1 MMRIAMIDPSLFTLP
16 YDRGLIGGLEQNG
29 HEVTLFGRKPTSD
42 DNEAGSVDLAATF
55 YRVSGSR
62 IVSLLPRKARLAI
75 KGLEHPFS
83 MLELLQRLART
94 HPDVIHFQW
103 LALPL
108 IDGRLLKAFRRV
120 APLVATV
127 HDTNPFNGDPSSR
140 LQASGFL
147 AALRLFDRLIVHTEQ
162 GRSRLSA
169 QGIAPERLSILPL
182 GNTRKAPA
190 NDADDAMDGPLTF
203 LLFGKIKPYKGADL
217 LIEAFAKLPHRLR
230 ELARV
235 RIVGKPY
242 MDLTPFTDRISQ
254 LRLDH
259 LISIEPGFIADDDL
273 ASLFAPGTVAV
284 FPYREI
290 DGSGV
295 LPEALAHARPV
306 VATSL
311 GMFKETIVDGVHG
324 HLVPPEDI
332 QALAASLAHLI
343 EDRGFAA
350 ACSRN
355 AAALSDQAPP
365 WTAIAQQTTQVYL
378 GAASGRQGLV
388 RGIPPNRRLVGNA

>member
-1 MMRIAMIDPSLFTLP
+1 MRIAMIDPSLFTLP
-16 YDRGLIGGLEQNG
+16 YDRGLIEGLEQNG
-29 HEVTLFGRKPTSD
+29 HEVTLFGRKPGPD
-42 DNEAGSVDLAATF
+42 DNETGSVDLAATF

-62 IVSLLPRKARLAI
+62 IVSRLPRAARLAI
-75 KGLEHPFS
+75 KGLEHPVS
-83 MLELLQRLART
+83 MLGLLQRLARMR
-94 HPDVIHFQW
+94 PDVIHFQW

-108 IDGRLLKAFRRV
+108 IDGRLLRAFRRI
-120 APLVATV
+120 APLVSTV

-140 LQASGFL
+140 LQAKGFL
-147 AALRLFDRLIVHTEQ
+147 TALGLFDRLIVHTEQ

-182 GNTRKAPA
+182 GNTRIASL
-190 NDADDAMDGPLTF
+190 NDADDAMEGPLTF

-217 LIEAFAKLPHRLR
+217 LIEAFAKLPHHLR

-235 RIVGKPY
+235 RIIGKPY
-242 MDLTPFTDRISQ
+242 MDLTPLLDRVRE

-259 LISIEPGFIADDDL
+259 LISIEPGFVADDDL
-273 ASLFAPGTVAV
+273 PALFVPGTVAV

-306 VATSL
+306 VASSL
-311 GMFKETIVDGVHG
+311 GMFRETIVDGVHG
-324 HLVPPEDI
+324 HLVPPKDT

-355 AAALSDQAPP
+355 AAALSHQAPP
-365 WTAIAQQTTQVYL
+365 WKAIAQQTMQVYL
-378 GAASGRQGLV
+378 SAASER
-388 RGIPPNRRLVGNA
+388 RGVVGTISPNRPLVGV

>member
-1 MMRIAMIDPSLFTLP
+1 MRIAMIDPSLFTLP

-29 HEVTLFGRKPTSD
+29 HAVTLFGRKPSAD
-42 DNEAGSVDLAATF
+42 DNGVGSVDLAATF
-55 YRVSGSR
+55 YRLSGSR
-62 IVSLLPRKARLAI
+62 VVSLLPRAVRLAI
-75 KGLEHPFS
+75 KGLEHPLS
-83 MLELLQRLART
+83 MLELLQRLARLR
-94 HPDVIHFQW
+94 PDVIHFQW

-108 IDGRLLKAFRRV
+108 IDRRLLKAFRRV
-120 APLVATV
+120 APLVSTV

-147 AALRLFDRLIVHTEQ
+147 AALGLFDRLIVHTEQ

-169 QGIAPERLSILPL
+169 QGLAPERLSILPL
-182 GNTRKAPA
+182 GNTRIAPA
-190 NDADDAMDGPLTF
+190 TKADDAMDGPLTF

-217 LIEAFAKLPHRLR
+217 LIEAFAKLPHHLR
-230 ELARV
+230 EQARV
-235 RIVGKPY
+235 RIIGKPY
-242 MDLTPFTDRISQ
+242 MELTPLLDRIRE
-254 LRLDH
+254 LRLAH
-259 LISIEPGFIADDDL
+259 LISVESGFIADDDL
-273 ASLFAPGTVAV
+273 PALFAPGTVAV

-295 LPEALAHARPV
+295 LPEVLAHARPV

-311 GMFKETIVDGVHG
+311 GMFRETIVDGVHG
-324 HLVPPEDI
+324 HLVPPEDT

-355 AAALSDQAPP
+355 AAALSNQAPS
-365 WTAIAQQTTQVYL
+365 WSAIAQQTMQVYL
-378 GAASGRQGLV
+378 SAASQRQGTV
-388 RGIPPNRRLVGNA
+388 RGISSDRPLVGA

>member
-1 MMRIAMIDPSLFTLP
+1 MRIAMIDPSLFTLP

-29 HEVTLFGRKPTSD
+29 HEVKLFGRKPGAD

-55 YRVSGSR
+55 YRISGSR
-62 IVSLLPRKARLAI
+62 IVSLLPRTARLAI
-75 KGLEHPFS
+75 KGLEHPVS
-83 MLELLQRLART
+83 MLELLQRLARMR
-94 HPDVIHFQW
+94 PNVIHFQW

-108 IDGRLLKAFRRV
+108 IDSRLLKAFRRI
-120 APLVATV
+120 APLVSTV

-147 AALRLFDRLIVHTEQ
+147 AALGLFDRLIVHTEQ

-182 GNTRKAPA
+182 GNTRIAPA

-217 LIEAFAKLPHRLR
+217 LIEAFAKLPGHLR
-230 ELARV
+230 KQACV
-235 RIVGKPY
+235 RIIGKPY
-242 MDLTPFTDRISQ
+242 MDLTSLLDRVRE
-254 LRLDH
+254 LRLEH
-259 LISIEPGFIADDDL
+259 LISIEPGFIADNDL
-273 ASLFAPGTVAV
+273 PALFAPGTVAV

-311 GMFKETIVDGVHG
+311 GMFSETILDGVHG
-324 HLVPPEDI
+324 HLVPPEDA
-332 QALAASLAHLI
+332 QAMAASLAHLI
-343 EDRGFAA
+343 EDRNFAA
-350 ACSRN
+350 TCSRN
-355 AAALSDQAPP
+355 AAALANQAPP
-365 WTAIAQQTTQVYL
+365 WNAIAQQTMQVYL
-378 GAASGRQGLV
+378 GATSDRQKIV
-388 RGIPPNRRLVGNA
+388 RSIPPNRRLVGNA